1 MKDDLKNIVRH
12 HRRLSGLSQAELARL
27 AGVGKT
33 VVFDIEHGKESVQF
47 DTLKKVLAALNIK
60 FILQSPVL
68 ERNEKEQAKPTT
80 PSA

>member
-1 MKDDLKNIVRH
+1 MNTELKSIVRH
-12 HRRLSGLSQAELARL
+12 HRRLSGLSQTQLAKL

-47 DTLKKVLAALNIK
+47 DTLKKVLGALNIK

-68 ERNEKEQAKPTT
+68 DRLDKGPIQ
-80 PSA
+80 PSASA

>member
-1 MKDDLKNIVRH
+1 MTADLKTIVRH
-12 HRRLSGLSQAELARL
+12 HRRLSGLSQAELAKL

-60 FILQSPVL
+60 FVLQSPIL
-68 ERNEKEQAKPTT
+68 ERGEMEPAKPA
-80 PSA
+80 SSL